1 MNFDNNMMNQFFDI
15 QKNMIG
21 AWQEIFLP
29 KTDSKNETK
38 TENSKNESSRNPMD
52 FLNNMM
58 EFNNKI
64 FYSFN
69 SGDPYEVL
77 KKITSSANVYFN
89 VYKLW
94 EELNNKSFKPTIEE
108 YNKIYDNWKDKYM
121 EFLSNSFAP
130 YLPKQM
136 QCFVKEPME
145 IFNSYTNLINQSFK
159 PWIETSN
166 ELKEYMAEG
175 IFKSPAD
182 YLNFI
187 KLWKDNYDKTFSK
200 FLNSPAL
207 GINRELLEKQFE
219 GLDTFI
225 KYTTILGEFS
235 ATILSVAKETAEQI
249 FKNYM
254 EMMKN
259 GTQPKTFKEFYEYW
273 SKENENAYEKLFNTD
288 DFSKLIAEVVDSSM
302 KFKMKCDNL
311 MEEYIGLMPIP
322 TKSEMNSLYK
332 TVYEL
337 KRELKNVKKE
347 LNEIKSVKK

>member
-21 AWQEIFLP
+21 AWQEAFLP
-29 KTDSKNETK
+29 KADSKNEEK
-38 TENSKNESSRNPMD
+38 TENSKNESSLNPMNFFND
-52 FLNNMM
+52 MM
-58 EFNNKI
+58 EVNNKM
-64 FYSFN
+64 FSSFN
-69 SGDPYEVL
+69 SGNPYEVL
-77 KKITSSANVYFN
+77 KKMAFGADVYSN

-94 EELNNKSFKPTIEE
+94 EELTHKSFNPTVEE
-108 YNKIYDNWKDKYM
+108 YNKIYDSWKDKYM
-121 EFLSNSFAP
+121 EFIGNSFAP

-136 QCFVKEPME
+136 QCFMKEPME
-145 IFNSYTNLINQSFK
+145 LFNGYTDLINQFYE
-159 PWIETSN
+159 PWVETSS
-166 ELKEYMAEG
+166 ELKEYMVEG
-175 IFKSPAD
+175 TFKNPAA

-200 FLNSPAL
+200 FLNSPTL

-219 GLDTFI
+219 GVDTFI
-225 KYTTILGEFS
+225 KYATILGEFS
-235 ATILSVAKETAEQI
+235 TTILSVAQETTAQI

-273 SKENENAYEKLFNTD
+273 SKENESAYEKLFNTE
-288 DFSKLIAEVVDSSM
+288 DFSRLIAEVVDSSM

-311 MEEYIGLMPIP
+311 MEEYISVMPIP
-322 TKSEMNSLYK
+322 TKSEINSLYK